1 MARLTLAQLER
12 HLVGAMDILR
22 GSMDAAECRD
32 LVSALLLLKR
42 FNDAFEATRD
52 VIIAEALAAGRSHE
66 EALESAE
73 AHESYRTRG
82 VLYVPEEARWERL
95 AGAAADG
102 VVGRYVY
109 AALDSLEIRQGNE
122 ELRGLFDHVGL
133 GRGYA
138 ARSSSAGHVVEERV
152 AALVKSLGTLRLSDE
167 DLGFPGTIGAA
178 YEYLVKESADAAGS
192 RGGEFYTPRAVSRMM
207 VELARP
213 TAGMRVY
220 DPCVGSGGMLIHAK
234 EYVDDHSGD
243 SSGLLLAGQD
253 VNGGS
258 WAMATMNMLFH
269 GVERFSLEA
278 GDTLTDPRH
287 RGGDF
292 DLVLSNPP
300 FSMDY
305 SRAEVPDLK
314 ERMPYGEAP
323 EKGKSDLMFLQHM
336 LHMVRGRGGSVY
348 TVMPHGVLFRGGEEQ
363 RVRSGLLDARMVE
376 AVIGLPPNLFHGT
389 GIPACVMVLREPE
402 ARSEEMR
409 DTVLFIDGSRDFRA
423 TRARNVLLPEHVER
437 IVSAFHA
444 RTDVEGF
451 ARLVGRDEIAEARDS
466 LAVQRYVDG
475 PPPEPQDLRAHL
487 VGGVPVAEI
496 RSKESLLDAYGVTT
510 PWLFARRPDDDAYV
524 DHPTGREDSQ
534 AERLTRLAGERET
547 DFRRTFEEWWLGRAA
562 DVDAL
567 ARQRGERACSG
578 PFPGDL
584 RAGLFASARHRLV
597 PVGPLDRDAVGSAL
611 ADWWQATGTDLKIL
625 AHHGFRGL
633 VDHWVGDVLM
643 EGRGQAGL
651 SAAERRQVYQ
661 HEVVSAILPTFVD
674 ELAAAE
680 QALADL
686 KELRPTADLRRDQ
699 TRAKR
704 AVRVVEN
711 SFWGTAPGRRSG
723 DGTPAS
729 MPRLA
734 RARAA
739 LDAQGDRAV
748 VLGILGRRLADRL
761 DAQLLRRRR
770 ELLGSYENWES
781 KYRLSFR
788 EIERQLSGKPE
799 AFIENNPWSRESP
812 WSFDS
817 IGPVPGGTRHKVARR
832 LHEIIDTEKAVEAA
846 TAKLDIDLHMLLIPL
861 FAPRAESGETSAS
874 CPLRD
879 VVSVAWQGN
888 YTRPAAEGEGD
899 GLPAVRGSA
908 LVDDGIAL
916 SRMSRTSSVVSSD
929 HLLRDGDVLFTLG
942 LAQPH
947 EPHRA
952 AVWRKVLPE
961 ATVSQGVLCLTPDH
975 DRLDSDYLAAWLR
988 HPMAQVRLR
997 SEAITESDA
1006 SFVTGRGQ
1014 LSVSRMLDV
1023 EIELPPVSKQ
1033 RQLAE
1038 SCAVLLGQRARRR
1051 KQLAK
1056 LRLIKETMMNDLV
1069 ADQISVSYL

>member
-1 MARLTLAQLER
+1 MAKLTLAQLER
-12 HLVGAMDILR
+12 HLVGAMDTLR

-32 LVSALLLLKR
+32 LLSALLLLKR

-73 AHESYRTRG
+73 ARESYRTRG
-82 VLYVPEEARWERL
+82 VFYVPEEARWERL
-95 AGAAADG
+95 AGAADD

-122 ELRGLFDHVGL
+122 ELRGLFDHVDFS
-133 GRGYA
+133 RGYA
-138 ARSSSAGHVVEERV
+138 ARGSSAAHVVDQRV
-152 AALVKSLGTLRLSDE
+152 VALVKSLGTLRLSDE

-178 YEYLVKESADAAGS
+178 YEYLIKESADAAGS
-192 RGGEFYTPRAVSRMM
+192 RGGEFYTPRTVSRMM

-234 EYVDDHSGD
+234 EYVDEHSGD
-243 SSGLLLAGQD
+243 FSDLLLAGQD
-253 VNGGS
+253 VNRGS
-258 WAMATMNMLFH
+258 WALATMNMLFH
-269 GVERFSLEA
+269 GARRFSLEM
-278 GDTLTDPRH
+278 GDSLTDPRH

-292 DLVLSNPP
+292 DLVLSNPA

-314 ERMPYGEAP
+314 ERMPYGQAP

-336 LHMVRGRGGSVY
+336 LHMVRGRGGSVF

-363 RVRSGLLDARMVE
+363 RVRTGLLDARMID

-402 ARSEEMR
+402 ARSEKMR

-444 RTDVEGF
+444 RKDIEGF
-451 ARLVGRDEIAEARDS
+451 ARLVGRDEIAGARDS

-496 RSKESLLDAYGVTT
+496 RSKESLLNAYGVTK
-510 PWLFARRPDDDAYV
+510 PWLFVGRPDDDAYV
-524 DHPTGREDSQ
+524 DHPTGREEPQ
-534 AERLTRLAGERET
+534 AERLTRLAVERET
-547 DFRRTFEEWWLGRAA
+547 DFRRVFEEWWLGRAE
-562 DVDAL
+562 DIDAF
-567 ARQRGERACSG
+567 ARQRGERARSG

-584 RAGLFASARHRLV
+584 RAGLFASARHSLV
-597 PVGPLDRDAVGSAL
+597 LVGPLDRDAVGSAL
-611 ADWWQATGTDLKIL
+611 ADWWQATGDDLKIL
-625 AHHGFRGL
+625 AHHGFGGL
-633 VDHWVGDVLM
+633 VDHWVGDVL

-651 SAAERRQVYQ
+651 SAAERRQAYR

-680 QALADL
+680 KALADL
-686 KELRPTADLRRDQ
+686 KEQRPTADLRRDQ
-699 TRAKR
+699 TRVKR
-704 AVRVVEN
+704 AVRVLEN
-711 SFWGTAPGRRSG
+711 GFWGSAPGGRSG
-723 DGTPAS
+723 DGTPSS

-739 LDAQGDRAV
+739 LDAQDDRAV
-748 VLGILGRRLADRL
+748 VLGILARRLADRL

-788 EIERQLSGKPE
+788 EIERQLAGRPE
-799 AFIENNPWSRESP
+799 AFIENNPWSQESP
-812 WSFDS
+812 WSFHG

-861 FAPRAESGETSAS
+861 FAPRAESGENPAS

-879 VVSVAWQGN
+879 VVSAAWQGN

-916 SRMSRTSSVVSSD
+916 SRMSRTSTVVSSD

-942 LAQPH
+942 VAQPH

-952 AVWRKVLPE
+952 AVWRKLVPE

-975 DRLDSDYLAAWLR
+975 DHLDSDYLAAWLR

-997 SEAITESDA
+997 SEAVAESDA

-1051 KQLAK
+1051 NQLAK
-1056 LRLIKETMMNDLV
+1056 LRLIKATMMNDLV
-1069 ADQISVSYL
+1069 ADQVSVSYL